1 MSIGY
6 ATNFFHFLL
15 FHSLSLSLS
24 LSLLSLPE
32 VGETDLLV
40 TLEGDVPADHV
51 IQQDAQ
57 GPDGGRL
64 PVVA

>member
-1 MSIGY
+1 MLRISFIFCCF
-6 ATNFFHFLL
+6 T
-15 FHSLSLSLS
+15 LSLS